1 LATVCRY
8 VMARFNERFAK
19 EYEQKPANLPEEWG
33 RITQEE
39 ALGSLKE
46 IKEKPFRHH
55 DTK

>member
-1 LATVCRY
+1 MV
-8 VMARFNERFAK
+8 RFNERFAK

-55 DTK
+55 DTKQWLENH